1 MSVSPRRART
11 KSAIG
16 DDGAE
21 PPQNP
26 ISLSF
31 GSSAVPALLHPPASF
46 FPHSWRRPICT
57 WACGRRMWLGW
68 SGHDTGICK
77 GVFIIVAWQS
87 RSSSHRSVSWTE
99 LEKLLSSLSLS
110 CASSLPA
117 PFLSFGITRDLP
129 ELQHVVCID
138 LVEVDSFP
146 CLCWKLNN
154 DLVTFKVL
162 FELFRGK

>member
-1 MSVSPRRART
+1 MSFKDVQQSKPFILYPSCFIELYFCPPSVSVSPRRART

-110 CASSLPA
+110 LALLLSPLPF
-117 PFLSFGITRDLP
+117 FLS
-129 ELQHVVCID
+129 E
-138 LVEVDSFP
+138 
-146 CLCWKLNN
+146 
-154 DLVTFKVL
+154 
-162 FELFRGK
+162 